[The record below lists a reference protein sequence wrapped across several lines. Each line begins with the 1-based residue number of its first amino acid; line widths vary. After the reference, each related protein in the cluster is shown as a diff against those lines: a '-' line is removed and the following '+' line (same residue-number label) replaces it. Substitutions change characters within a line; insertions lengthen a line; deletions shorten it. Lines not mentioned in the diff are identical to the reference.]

1 MNLDFIFINT
11 FLLSVCVYV
20 TLGADSWTCTANT
33 DSNES
38 TSTCKNL
45 EKRFKTLEIQMK
57 QVQKLLQTNGTNTY
71 TTIDGIPKDCEAIY
85 ENGPRT
91 DGMYMISPDGRCP
104 FLVYCDMKNGGWT
117 VIQRR
122 IDGRV
127 SFYRPWDG
135 YVSGFGDLDGSFWL
149 GLEKIHR
156 LTRDGS
162 QIYFDMENYD
172 GSRDYA
178 HYNVFTVHEAA
189 TAYRMNVD
197 AFGYRGSIR
206 ELLSYHNNQKFS
218 TYDRDNDANTNGNC
232 VISHGRGGWW
242 YNTCYMLGNLNGIY
256 GKREVG
262 GVGYYDGDHLQ
273 IKNVEMKVKAM
284 HGVC

>member
-1 MNLDFIFINT
+1 
-11 FLLSVCVYV
+11 
-20 TLGADSWTCTANT
+20 
-33 DSNES
+33 
-38 TSTCKNL
+38 
-45 EKRFKTLEIQMK
+45 
-57 QVQKLLQTNGTNTY
+57 
-71 TTIDGIPKDCEAIY
+71 
-85 ENGPRT
+85 
-91 DGMYMISPDGRCP
+91 
-104 FLVYCDMKNGGWT
+104 
-117 VIQRR
+117 
-122 IDGRV
+122 
-127 SFYRPWDG
+127 
-135 YVSGFGDLDGSFWL
+135 
-149 GLEKIHR
+149 
-156 LTRDGS
+156 
-162 QIYFDMENYD
+162 MENYD

-178 HYNVFTVHEAA
+178 HYNVFTVHEAV

-256 GKREVG
+256 GKRELG

-284 HGVC
+284 HGVCYLHAILFNSFIALRVCI